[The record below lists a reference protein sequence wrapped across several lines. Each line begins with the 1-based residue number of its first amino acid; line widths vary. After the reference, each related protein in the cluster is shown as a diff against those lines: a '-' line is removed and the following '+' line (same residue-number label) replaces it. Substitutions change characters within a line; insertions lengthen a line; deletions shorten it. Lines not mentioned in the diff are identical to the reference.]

1 MANKKVQPKK
11 AVVKQV
17 DLEESINEVVTSV
30 EPTETTKDWQPV
42 KPTEPVEPE
51 WEIKDRLY
59 YLTGRDT
66 PLTLTIPGKHTRK
79 HALLYFDEKTRKQK
93 EIRYATNH
101 DSPFKEEQEGEA
113 TMGHIMFRDGDLR
126 VPKEKQ
132 NLQKLLSLYHPL
144 RNRLYQEYDPV
155 EEAYDDLEMLDL
167 QTDAAVF
174 AREMDIDD
182 AEAILRVEMGT
193 AVNQLSSKEIKRDLR
208 LFANRNPKLFLDLAQ
223 DDNVGLRNTAIKAAE
238 AGIITLSQDQ
248 RTFSWAS
255 TGRKLMSVP
264 FDENPYSAM
273 AAYFKT
279 DEGMEVFRSIE
290 KKFL

>member
-11 AVVKQV
+11 AVAKQV

-155 EEAYDDLEMLDL
+155 EEAYDDLEQLDL

-174 AREMDIDD
+174 AREMDIDQ
-182 AEAILRVEMGT
+182 AEAILRVELGS
-193 AVNQLSSKEIKRDLR
+193 AVSELSSKEIKRDLR
-208 LFANRNPKLFLDLAQ
+208 LFANRNPALFLDLAQ
-223 DDNVGLRNTAIKAAE
+223 DDNVELRNTAIKATE
-238 AGIITLSQDQ
+238 AGVIALSQDQ

-255 TGRKLMSVP
+255 NGRKLMSVP

>member
-1 MANKKVQPKK
+1 MANKKAQPKK
-11 AVVKQV
+11 AVAKQV
-17 DLEESINEVVTSV
+17 DLEESINEVVTAV
-30 EPTETTKDWQPV
+30 EPTETTKDWQSV
-42 KPTEPVEPE
+42 KPTDPVKPE
-51 WEIKDRLY
+51 WEIKDRIY
-59 YLTGRDT
+59 YLSGTST

-79 HALLYFDEKTRKQK
+79 HALLYFDEKTGKQK

-113 TMGHIMFRDGDLR
+113 TMGHIMFRNGDLR
-126 VPKEKQ
+126 VGKEQQ

-155 EEAYDDLEMLDL
+155 EEAYDDLELLDL

-182 AEAILRVEMGT
+182 AEAILRVEIGSE
-193 AVNQLSSKEIKRDLR
+193 VSKLSSKEIKRDLR
-208 LFANRNPKLFLDLAQ
+208 LFANRNPELFLELAQ

-238 AGIITLSQDQ
+238 AGIIALSQDQ

-279 DEGMEVFRSIE
+279 DEGMEVFRSIG

>member
-11 AVVKQV
+11 AVAKQV
-17 DLEESINEVVTSV
+17 DLEESINEVVTAV
-30 EPTETTKDWQPV
+30 EPTETTKDWQSV
-42 KPTEPVEPE
+42 KPTDPVKPE
-51 WEIKDRLY
+51 WEIKDRIY
-59 YLTGRDT
+59 YLSGTST

-79 HALLYFDEKTRKQK
+79 HALLYFDEKTGKQK

-113 TMGHIMFRDGDLR
+113 TMGHIMFRNGDLR
-126 VPKEKQ
+126 VGKEQQ

-144 RNRLYQEYDPV
+144 RNRLYKEYDPV
-155 EEAYDDLEMLDL
+155 EEAYDDLELLDL

-182 AEAILRVEMGT
+182 AEAILRVEIGSE
-193 AVNQLSSKEIKRDLR
+193 VSKLSSKEIKRDLR
-208 LFANRNPKLFLDLAQ
+208 LFANRNPELFLELAQ
-223 DDNVGLRNTAIKAAE
+223 DDNVGLRNTAIKAME

>member
-1 MANKKVQPKK
+1 MANKKAQPKK
-11 AVVKQV
+11 AVAKQV
-17 DLEESINEVVTSV
+17 DLEESINEVTTSV
-30 EPTETTKDWQPV
+30 EPTETTKEWQHDETV
-42 KPTEPVEPE
+42 EPGKPE
-51 WEIKDRLY
+51 WEIKDRIY
-59 YLTGRDT
+59 YLTGRYT
-66 PLTLTIPGKHTRK
+66 PLTLTLPGKHTRK

-93 EIRYATNH
+93 ELRYATNH

-174 AREMDIDD
+174 AREMHIDD
-182 AEAILRVEMGT
+182 AEAILRVEIGSE
-193 AVNQLSSKEIKRDLR
+193 VSKLSSKEIKRDLR
-208 LFANRNPKLFLDLAQ
+208 LFANRNPELFLELAQ
-223 DDNVGLRNTAIKAAE
+223 DDNVSLRNTAIKATE
-238 AGIITLSQDQ
+238 AGVINLSQDQ

-255 TGRKLMSVP
+255 NGRKLMSVP

>member
-11 AVVKQV
+11 TVAKQV
-17 DLEESINEVVTSV
+17 DLVESINEVTTTV

-51 WEIKDRLY
+51 WEIKDRIY
-59 YLTGRDT
+59 YLSGTST
-66 PLTLTIPGKHTRK
+66 PLTLTIPCKHTRK
-79 HALLYFDEKTRKQK
+79 HALLYFDEKTGKQK
-93 EIRYATNH
+93 ELRYATNH
-101 DSPFKEEQEGEA
+101 DSPFKEEQDGEA
-113 TMGHIMFRDGDLR
+113 TMGHIMFRNGDLR
-126 VPKEKQ
+126 VPKEQQ
-132 NLQKLLSLYHPL
+132 NLQKLLSLYHPAK
-144 RNRLYQEYDPV
+144 NRIYEEYDPV

-174 AREMDIDD
+174 AREMDIDQ
-182 AEAILRVEMGT
+182 AEAILRVELGS
-193 AVNQLSSKEIKRDLR
+193 AVSELSSKEIKRDLR
-208 LFANRNPKLFLDLAQ
+208 LFANRNPELFLDLAQ
-223 DDNVGLRNTAIKAAE
+223 DDNVELRNTAIKATE
-238 AGIITLSQDQ
+238 AGVISLSQDQ

-255 TGRKLMSVP
+255 NGRKLMSVP

>member
-17 DLEESINEVVTSV
+17 DLEESINEVVTAV
-30 EPTETTKDWQPV
+30 EPTETTKDWQSV

-113 TMGHIMFRDGDLR
+113 TMGHIMFRNGDLR

-223 DDNVGLRNTAIKAAE
+223 DDNVGLRNTAIKATE
-238 AGIITLSQDQ
+238 ANIISLSQDQ

>member
-1 MANKKVQPKK
+1 MANKKPVAKK
-11 AVVKQV
+11 AAKEV
-17 DLEESINEVVTSV
+17 EVVEQV
-30 EPTETTKDWQPV
+30 FVPTEIVEEKVIPV
-42 KPTEPVEPE
+42 KEELEPAKPE
-51 WEIKDRLY
+51 WEIKDRIY
-59 YLTGRDT
+59 YLTGRHT

-79 HALLYFDEKTRKQK
+79 HALLYFDPINGKQK

-101 DSPFKEEQEGEA
+101 DSPFKEEQKGEA

-132 NLQKLLSLYHPL
+132 NLQRLLSLYHPL
-144 RNRLYQEYDPV
+144 KGRIYEEFDPV

-182 AEAILRVEMGT
+182 AEAILRVEMGS

-208 LFANRNPKLFLDLAQ
+208 LFANANPELFLELAQ
-223 DDNVGLRNTAIKAAE
+223 DENVGLRNTAIKATE
-238 AGIITLSQDQ
+238 AGILALSQDQ

-255 TGRKLMSVP
+255 NGRKLMSVP

-279 DEGMEVFRSIE
+279 DEGGEVFRSIE
-290 KKFL
+290 KKFN

>member
-17 DLEESINEVVTSV
+17 DLEESINEVVTAV
-30 EPTETTKDWQPV
+30 EPTETTKDWQSV
-42 KPTEPVEPE
+42 KPTDPVKPE
-51 WEIKDRLY
+51 WEIKDRIY
-59 YLTGRDT
+59 YLSGTST

-79 HALLYFDEKTRKQK
+79 HALLYFDEKTGKQK

-113 TMGHIMFRDGDLR
+113 TMGHIMFRNGDLR
-126 VPKEKQ
+126 VGKEQQ

-144 RNRLYQEYDPV
+144 RNRLYKEYDPI
-155 EEAYDDLEMLDL
+155 EEAYDDLELLDL

-182 AEAILRVEMGT
+182 AEAILRVEIGSE
-193 AVNQLSSKEIKRDLR
+193 VSKLSSKEIKRDLR
-208 LFANRNPKLFLDLAQ
+208 LFANRNPELFLELAQ

-238 AGIITLSQDQ
+238 AGIIALSQDQ

-279 DEGMEVFRSIE
+279 DEGMEVFRSIG

>member
-1 MANKKVQPKK
+1 MANKKAQPKK
-11 AVVKQV
+11 AVAKQV
-17 DLEESINEVVTSV
+17 DLEESINEVVTAV
-30 EPTETTKDWQPV
+30 EPTETTKDWQSV
-42 KPTEPVEPE
+42 KPTEPVKPE
-51 WEIKDRLY
+51 WEIKDRIY
-59 YLTGRDT
+59 YLTGSDT

-155 EEAYDDLEMLDL
+155 EEAYDDLELLDL

-223 DDNVGLRNTAIKAAE
+223 DDNVGLRNTAIKATE

>member
-11 AVVKQV
+11 AVAKQV
-17 DLEESINEVVTSV
+17 DLEESIEEVVKAV
-30 EPTETTKDWQPV
+30 EPTETTKDWQHLKSP
-42 KPTEPVEPE
+42 EPIEPE

-155 EEAYDDLEMLDL
+155 EEAYDDLEQLDL

-174 AREMDIDD
+174 AREMDIDQ
-182 AEAILRVEMGT
+182 AEAILRVELGS
-193 AVNQLSSKEIKRDLR
+193 AVSELSSKEIKRDLR
-208 LFANRNPKLFLDLAQ
+208 LFANRNPALFLDLAQ
-223 DDNVGLRNTAIKAAE
+223 DDNVELRNTAIKATE
-238 AGIITLSQDQ
+238 AGVISLSQDQ

-255 TGRKLMSVP
+255 NGRKLMSVP

>member
-11 AVVKQV
+11 AVAKQV
-17 DLEESINEVVTSV
+17 DLEESIEEVVKAV
-30 EPTETTKDWQPV
+30 EPTETTKDWKHLKSP
-42 KPTEPVEPE
+42 EPIEPE

-59 YLTGRDT
+59 YLTGKDT

-101 DSPFKEEQEGEA
+101 DSPFKEDQEGEA

-155 EEAYDDLEMLDL
+155 EEAYDDLEQLDL

-174 AREMDIDD
+174 AREMDIDQ
-182 AEAILRVEMGT
+182 AEAILRVELGS
-193 AVNQLSSKEIKRDLR
+193 AVSELSSKEIKRDLR
-208 LFANRNPKLFLDLAQ
+208 LFANRNPALFLDLAQ
-223 DDNVGLRNTAIKAAE
+223 DDNVELRNTAIKATE
-238 AGIITLSQDQ
+238 AGIIALSQDQ

-255 TGRKLMSVP
+255 NGRKLMSVP

>member
-1 MANKKVQPKK
+1 MANKKAQPKK

-17 DLEESINEVVTSV
+17 DLEESINEVVTAV
-30 EPTETTKDWQPV
+30 EPTETTKDWQSV

-155 EEAYDDLEMLDL
+155 EEAYDDLELLDL

-223 DDNVGLRNTAIKAAE
+223 DDNVGLRNTAIKATE
-238 AGIITLSQDQ
+238 AGIIALSQDQ

>member
-11 AVVKQV
+11 AVAKQV
-17 DLEESINEVVTSV
+17 DLEESIEEVVKAV
-30 EPTETTKDWQPV
+30 EPTETTKDWQHLKSP
-42 KPTEPVEPE
+42 EPIEPE

-144 RNRLYQEYDPV
+144 RNKLYQEYDPV
-155 EEAYDDLEMLDL
+155 EEAYDDLEQLDL

-174 AREMDIDD
+174 AREMDIDQ
-182 AEAILRVEMGT
+182 AEAILRVELGS
-193 AVNQLSSKEIKRDLR
+193 AVSELSSKEIKRDLR
-208 LFANRNPKLFLDLAQ
+208 LFANRNPALFLDLAQ
-223 DDNVGLRNTAIKAAE
+223 DDNVELRNTAIKATE
-238 AGIITLSQDQ
+238 AGVISLSQDQ

-255 TGRKLMSVP
+255 NGRKLMSVP

>member
-1 MANKKVQPKK
+1 MANKKAQPKK
-11 AVVKQV
+11 AVAKQV
-17 DLEESINEVVTSV
+17 DLEESINEVTTSV
-30 EPTETTKDWQPV
+30 EPTETTKEWQHV
-42 KPTEPVEPE
+42 ETVEPAKPE
-51 WEIKDRLY
+51 WEIKDRIY
-59 YLTGRDT
+59 YLSGTSS

-79 HALLYFDEKTRKQK
+79 HALLYFDEETGKQK

-113 TMGHIMFRDGDLR
+113 TMGHIMFRNGDLR
-126 VPKEKQ
+126 VGKEKQ

-144 RNRLYQEYDPV
+144 RNRLYEEYDPV

-182 AEAILRVEMGT
+182 AEAILRVEIGSE
-193 AVNQLSSKEIKRDLR
+193 VSKLSSKEIKRDLR
-208 LFANRNPKLFLDLAQ
+208 LFANRNPELFLELAQ
-223 DDNVGLRNTAIKAAE
+223 DDNVGLRNTAIKATE
-238 AGIITLSQDQ
+238 ANIISLSQDQ

-255 TGRKLMSVP
+255 NGRKLMSVP

>member
-17 DLEESINEVVTSV
+17 DLEESINEVVTAV

-42 KPTEPVEPE
+42 KPTEPVKPE

-223 DDNVGLRNTAIKAAE
+223 DDNVGLRNTAIKATE
-238 AGIITLSQDQ
+238 ANIISLSQDQ
-248 RTFSWAS
+248 RTFSWTS

>member
-1 MANKKVQPKK
+1 MANKKAQPKK
-11 AVVKQV
+11 AVAKQV
-17 DLEESINEVVTSV
+17 DLEESINEVTTSV
-30 EPTETTKDWQPV
+30 EPTETTKEWQHV
-42 KPTEPVEPE
+42 ETVEPAKPE
-51 WEIKDRLY
+51 WEIKDRIY

-79 HALLYFDEKTRKQK
+79 HALLYFDKETGNQK
-93 EIRYATNH
+93 ELRYATNH
-101 DSPFKEEQEGEA
+101 DSPFKDNQKGEA
-113 TMGHIMFRDGDLR
+113 TMGHIMFRNGDLR
-126 VPKEKQ
+126 VPKEQQ

-144 RNRLYQEYDPV
+144 RNKLYQEYDPV

-182 AEAILRVEMGT
+182 AEAILRVEIGSE
-193 AVNQLSSKEIKRDLR
+193 VSKLSSKEIKRDLR
-208 LFANRNPKLFLDLAQ
+208 LFANRNPELFLELAQ
-223 DDNVGLRNTAIKAAE
+223 DDNVGLRNIAIKATE
-238 AGIITLSQDQ
+238 ANIISLSQDQ

-255 TGRKLMSVP
+255 NGRKLMSVP

>member
-11 AVVKQV
+11 AVAKQV
-17 DLEESINEVVTSV
+17 DLEESINEVVTAV

-223 DDNVGLRNTAIKAAE
+223 DDNVGLRNTAIKATE
-238 AGIITLSQDQ
+238 ANIISLSQDQ
-248 RTFSWAS
+248 RTFSWTS

>member
-17 DLEESINEVVTSV
+17 DLEESINEVVTAV
-30 EPTETTKDWQPV
+30 EPTETTKDWQSV
-42 KPTEPVEPE
+42 KPTEPVKPE
-51 WEIKDRLY
+51 WEIKDRIY
-59 YLTGRDT
+59 YLTGSDT

-155 EEAYDDLEMLDL
+155 EEAYDDLELLDL

-223 DDNVGLRNTAIKAAE
+223 DDNVGLRNTAIKATE
-238 AGIITLSQDQ
+238 AGIIALSQDQ

>member
-11 AVVKQV
+11 AVAKQV
-17 DLEESINEVVTSV
+17 DLEESINEVVKTS
-30 EPTETTKDWQPV
+30 EPTETTKDWQHLKSP
-42 KPTEPVEPE
+42 EPIEPE

-155 EEAYDDLEMLDL
+155 EEAYDDLEQLDL

-174 AREMDIDD
+174 AREMDIDQ
-182 AEAILRVEMGT
+182 AEAILRVELGS
-193 AVNQLSSKEIKRDLR
+193 AVSELSSKEIKRDLR
-208 LFANRNPKLFLDLAQ
+208 LFANRNPALFLDLAQ
-223 DDNVGLRNTAIKAAE
+223 DDNVELRNTAIKATE
-238 AGIITLSQDQ
+238 ANIISLSQDQ
-248 RTFSWAS
+248 RTFSWTS

>member
-11 AVVKQV
+11 AVAKQV

-30 EPTETTKDWQPV
+30 EPTETTKDWQSV
-42 KPTEPVEPE
+42 KPTEPIEPE

-155 EEAYDDLEMLDL
+155 EEAYDDLEQLDL

-174 AREMDIDD
+174 AREMDIDQ
-182 AEAILRVEMGT
+182 AEAILRVELGS
-193 AVNQLSSKEIKRDLR
+193 AVSELSSKEIKRDLR
-208 LFANRNPKLFLDLAQ
+208 LFANRNPALFLDLAQ
-223 DDNVGLRNTAIKAAE
+223 DDNVELRNTAIKATE
-238 AGIITLSQDQ
+238 AGVISLSPDQ

-255 TGRKLMSVP
+255 NGRKLMSVP

>member
-11 AVVKQV
+11 SVAKQV
-17 DLEESINEVVTSV
+17 DLEESINEVVKTS
-30 EPTETTKDWQPV
+30 EPTETTKDWQHLKSP
-42 KPTEPVEPE
+42 EPIEPE

-59 YLTGRDT
+59 YLTGKDT

-101 DSPFKEEQEGEA
+101 DSPFKEDQEGEA

-144 RNRLYQEYDPV
+144 RNKLYQEYDPV
-155 EEAYDDLEMLDL
+155 EEAYDDLEQLDL

-174 AREMDIDD
+174 AREMDIDQ
-182 AEAILRVEMGT
+182 AEAILRVELGS
-193 AVNQLSSKEIKRDLR
+193 AVSELSSKEIKRDLR
-208 LFANRNPKLFLDLAQ
+208 LFANRNPALFLDLAQ
-223 DDNVGLRNTAIKAAE
+223 DDNVGLRNTAIKATE
-238 AGIITLSQDQ
+238 AGVISLSQDQ

-255 TGRKLMSVP
+255 NGRKLMSVP

>member
-11 AVVKQV
+11 AVAKQV
-17 DLEESINEVVTSV
+17 DLEESINEVVTAV
-30 EPTETTKDWQPV
+30 EPTETTKDWQSV
-42 KPTEPVEPE
+42 KPTEPIEPE

>member
-1 MANKKVQPKK
+1 MANKKAQPKK
-11 AVVKQV
+11 AVAKQV
-17 DLEESINEVVTSV
+17 DLEESINEVTTSV
-30 EPTETTKDWQPV
+30 EPTETTKEWQHV
-42 KPTEPVEPE
+42 ETVEPAKPE
-51 WEIKDRLY
+51 WEIKDRIY
-59 YLTGRDT
+59 YLTGRYT

-113 TMGHIMFRDGDLR
+113 TMGHIMFRNGDLR
-126 VPKEKQ
+126 VPKEQQ
-132 NLQKLLSLYHPL
+132 NLQKLLSLYHPS
-144 RNRLYQEYDPV
+144 RNKLYQEYDPV

-182 AEAILRVEMGT
+182 AEAILRVEIGSE
-193 AVNQLSSKEIKRDLR
+193 VSKLSSKEIKRDLR
-208 LFANRNPKLFLDLAQ
+208 LFANRNPELFLELAQ
-223 DDNVGLRNTAIKAAE
+223 DDNVGLRNTAIKATE
-238 AGIITLSQDQ
+238 ANIISLSQDQ

-255 TGRKLMSVP
+255 NGRKLMSVP

-279 DEGMEVFRSIE
+279 DEGMEVFKSIE